1 MANSV
6 KEVVEYLKLHPMST
20 ETEIQ
25 EDIWGYYR
33 GSTWKSNKKYADLL
47 RRGLEKG
54 LYSRKYVFNP
64 NSRAKFFYFINK

>member
-6 KEVVEYLKLHPMST
+6 KEVVEYLKRNPMST

-25 EDIWGYYR
+25 ERIWGYYR

-47 RRGLEKG
+47 RRGLKKG
-54 LYSRKYVFNP
+54 LYSRVETE
-64 NSRAKFFYFINK
+64 NSRRSKFFYFIKK